1 MSEPRRDD
9 ATPPTSADPT
19 MRVEPPPV
27 PGRAVRE
34 QLARGE
40 LATPPIRPDEATVH
54 LDGPAPTDPQRTLEL
69 DGTLRSG
76 VAVGPR
82 PRRQRRTW
90 PWILAVVLALV
101 VLGAVL
107 LVMLSRGA
115 TIEGDVQ
122 FLGAHLRLDGDLVG
136 WAGGTVPR

>member
-9 ATPPTSADPT
+9 ATPPTADPT

-40 LATPPIRPDEATVH
+40 LATPPVRPDEQTVH
-54 LDGPAPTDPQRTLEL
+54 LDGPAPRDPDRTLEL
-69 DGTLRSG
+69 DGTLRDG

-82 PRRQRRTW
+82 PRPRRRRRTW
-90 PWILAVVLALV
+90 PWILAVALV
-101 VLGAVL
+101 LLVLGAVL
-107 LVMLSRGA
+107 LVMLWQGA

-122 FLGAHLRLDGDLVG
+122 FLAAQLRADGVPSGA
-136 WAGGTVPR
+136 VPG